1 LQFSLSRIEIE
12 RVKVAVA
19 KLELAR
25 RCREKGPRGVIKAK
39 REPRGGRKCVTT

>member
-1 LQFSLSRIEIE
+1 MREEFSRIRIEIE

-25 RCREKGPRGVIKAK
+25 HA
-39 REPRGGRKCVTT
+39 TD